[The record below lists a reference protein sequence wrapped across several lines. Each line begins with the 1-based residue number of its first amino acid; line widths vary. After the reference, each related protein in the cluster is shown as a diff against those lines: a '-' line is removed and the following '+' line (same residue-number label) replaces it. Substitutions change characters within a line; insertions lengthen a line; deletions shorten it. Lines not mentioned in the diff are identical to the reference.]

1 MNANIFSAFA
11 AAAAQAG
18 DKTFV
23 EEAGATHSYAQ
34 LLDMS
39 ARAAAVLSEHLAG
52 GERRVLVQV
61 EKSVPALWL
70 YLGALRAGIV
80 YIPLNTAY
88 TAAELDY
95 FLSDAQP
102 GLFVA
107 SAQTIDRLAQAG
119 SIPAGTRTLA
129 LEADGD
135 GPFADALGVAPP
147 APDVAQCAADDIAA
161 ILYTSGTTGRSK
173 GAMLTHGNLLSNL
186 RTLQEAWRWQADD
199 VLVHALPIFHVHG
212 LFVALHL
219 AIAGGSTIL
228 FHRTFN
234 ADAVLADLPRASV
247 LMGVPTYYVRLLK
260 DERFTRDLAA
270 GVRLFISGSA
280 PLTEP
285 VFNAF
290 AERTGQAIL
299 ERYGMTEALMITS
312 NPYDGPRVAGTV
324 GYPLDGVSARLAAD
338 TGAGEPGVLEITG
351 PNIFTGYW
359 RNPEKTA
366 EAFTADGWFRTG
378 DIATIAD
385 DGRVA
390 LVGRGSDLIIS
401 GGYNVYPK
409 EIELIVDELDGVEEA
424 AVVGVPHPDFGEA
437 VIAVVVSR
445 TGQTVDGDA
454 IVAALRE
461 KIAAFK
467 TPKRVIV
474 VDQLP
479 RNAMG
484 KVEKAALRR
493 HYAALFD

>member
-11 AAAAQAG
+11 AAAVQAG

-23 EEAGATHSYAQ
+23 EDAGARHGYAD

-39 ARAAAVLSEHLAG
+39 ARAAAVLADHLGG

-70 YLGALRAGIV
+70 YLGALREGIV

-107 SAQTIDRLAQAG
+107 SAQTIARLADAG

-129 LEADGD
+129 LEADGS
-135 GPFADALGVAPP
+135 GPFADALATVRPDSAVAER
-147 APDVAQCAADDIAA
+147 ASDDVAA

-186 RTLQEAWRWQADD
+186 RTLQDVWRWRAED

-228 FHRTFN
+228 FHRTFA
-234 ADAVLADLPRASV
+234 ADAVLADLRRASV
-247 LMGVPTYYVRLLK
+247 LMGVPTFYVRLLK

-285 VFNAF
+285 VFQAF
-290 AERTGQAIL
+290 EQRTGQAIL

-338 TGAGEPGVLEITG
+338 TAEGEPGVLEITG
-351 PNIFTGYW
+351 PNVFAGYW

-378 DIATIAD
+378 DIATIAA

-409 EIELIVDELDGVEEA
+409 EIELIVDEMDGVEEA

-437 VIAVVVSR
+437 VIAVVVPGAGR
-445 TGQTVDGDA
+445 TVDGDA
-454 IVAALRE
+454 VVAALRE
-461 KIAAFK
+461 RIAGFK

-474 VDQLP
+474 VEQLP

-493 HYAALFD
+493 QYAGLFG